1 MGRLILKRN
10 LRHGAKDWLFGSASR
25 LCFIEG
31 EEGDAALT
39 PDVGGAAEPAPS
51 LHDAMSAAWD
61 AAETA
66 QTAQPGVQQ
75 PVGAPPAQQA
85 AAPASEAAKTPAQLA
100 AEQAARDA
108 AGRFAK
114 PGEAVQLKPVAPNAP
129 GAPGEPGAAQAA
141 QIIAPPPSWSAPA
154 KAKFAALDPII
165 QQEVLKRERD
175 IETGKAE
182 WEGKAQKFNAIDE
195 ILAPRRSQLAVAG
208 LDDVGAV
215 RALFA
220 AQDML
225 QTTPV
230 DALLYLGRTVNVNWN
245 MLVQRLTGHHVAPQQ
260 PGQPQGQPMQ
270 QPQPATDPRLVQ
282 HIQHLTNTVNQQ
294 QQERQQATRSQVDQE
309 INVFAADP
317 ANLYFANVKGAMA
330 QIISGEARAGNQITL
345 KDAYERAIWA
355 DPTIRPLLITA
366 QGTDQQRAAATAAQA
381 AAARARQASGSLAGS
396 PTPGARQATPKRSI
410 TDELSANWDAAVS

>member
-1 MGRLILKRN
+1 MGRLILRN
-10 LRHGAKDWLFGSASR
+10 LRLGAKAHLFNGVSR

-31 EEGDAALT
+31 EEGDGTLT
-39 PDVGGAAEPAPS
+39 PDAGAGGEAAS
-51 LHDAMSAAWD
+51 LHDVLNAAYD
-61 AAETA
+61 AAETS
-66 QTAQPGVQQ
+66 QTAPPVAAAAPVQQ
-75 PVGAPPAQQA
+75 AAPPAGD
-85 AAPASEAAKTPAQLA
+85 APKTPAQLA

-114 PGEAVQLKPVAPNAP
+114 PAEAVQVKPVAPTAP
-129 GAPGEPGAAQAA
+129 GAPGEPAAQQA
-141 QIIAPPPSWSAPA
+141 QIIAPPPSWSALA

-182 WEGKAQKFNAIDE
+182 WEGKAQKFNALDE
-195 ILAPRRSQLAVAG
+195 ILAPRRDQLAVAG

-225 QTTPV
+225 QRTPV

-245 MLVQRLTGHHVAPQQ
+245 MLVQRLTGNHVAPQQ
-260 PGQPQGQPMQ
+260 PGQPQGQPQ
-270 QPQPATDPRLVQ
+270 QPQPAAAPDPRLMQ

-294 QQERQQATRSQVDQE
+294 QQERQQATRQQVDQE
-309 INVFAADP
+309 IGAFASDP

-330 QIISGEARAGNQITL
+330 QIIQASARAGQQISL
-345 KDAYERAIWA
+345 KDAYERATWA

-366 QGTDQQRAAATAAQA
+366 QGSVQQQAATQAQRD

-396 PTPGARQATPKRSI
+396 PTPGARQATPKRDI
-410 TDELSANWDAAVS
+410 RDELGANWDAAATG